1 LLSKNKTRKA
11 HELEH
16 DQIRNQEGQA
26 TTPSD
31 DESSLGELDM
41 TEDTE
46 QKLWNMPAIKKQTE
60 VRGDN
65 GEEEERLRLDWGDDE
80 EAAHEGSGVYKKG
93 K

>member
-1 LLSKNKTRKA
+1 
-11 HELEH
+11 
-16 DQIRNQEGQA
+16 
-26 TTPSD
+26 
-31 DESSLGELDM
+31 M

-46 QKLWNMPAIKKQTE
+46 QKLRNMPAIKKQTE

>member
-1 LLSKNKTRKA
+1 
-11 HELEH
+11 
-16 DQIRNQEGQA
+16 
-26 TTPSD
+26 
-31 DESSLGELDM
+31 M

-93 K
+93 KQLTKKEANKQLADQRKRQFAAVLQTVE